1 MKKQINKEKIK
12 QILKNKKFIKILLI
26 SLFIVLFLIINAV
39 IKNNIYKNNSQSFL
53 AKTYAKITKMPAIK
67 VNKEVIKYEDYF
79 KFYDYL
85 QTFYNKQNEK
95 NKEIKIP
102 DQETIK
108 QEVITKLVKN
118 SILKKMSSKY
128 NINISDRDIFDE
140 LKKLN
145 SQTGGIDITEKYIK
159 DNYDMSLNDFKK
171 EFIEP
176 IIIKNKLNIAISN
189 DEKINKSKLEKI
201 TNIYNQLEESKNAE
215 IINEIG
221 RKTDTFSILVKDF
234 SEDEESIENDG
245 DLGWISRDSMEE
257 SIKNTSFSLEKGAYS
272 GIVKSS
278 SGYHIIKLI
287 DKIDTIDIPKVRIA
301 HIFIKTMDIDTYLKS
316 EINEAKIKIYIK

>member
-1 MKKQINKEKIK
+1 MEKQINKEKIK

-53 AKTYAKITKMPAIK
+53 AKTYTKITKMPAIK

-301 HIFIKTMDIDTYLKS
+301 HIFVKTMDIDTYLKS